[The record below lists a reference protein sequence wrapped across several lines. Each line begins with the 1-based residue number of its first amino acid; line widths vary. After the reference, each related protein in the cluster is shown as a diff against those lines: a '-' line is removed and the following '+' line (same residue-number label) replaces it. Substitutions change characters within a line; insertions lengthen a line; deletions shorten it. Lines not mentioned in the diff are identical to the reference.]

1 MWRDTVAVPQRNDQR
16 TMSNEQ
22 PESSSRSRFIDPNA
36 PPAADTAFQ
45 SRHLPGT
52 PAGEAQ
58 GMLPGVAVIGMY
70 LLVFS
75 MLNAF
80 AAIRNVF
87 GTGSV
92 KFSILGVCTLMVVG
106 IFGILRLRRWGWA
119 IVSAGCVLMAA
130 GYFYG
135 FHASHHLP
143 YIIQGLFA
151 LVFFLYLIRP
161 EVRERLH

>member
-1 MWRDTVAVPQRNDQR
+1 MPQPDKLDTAEPKRN
-16 TMSNEQ
+16 
-22 PESSSRSRFIDPNA
+22 PFINPDA
-36 PPAADTAFQ
+36 APAADTAF
-45 SRHLPGT
+45 SRRKLPGT

-58 GMLPGVAVIGMY
+58 GMLPGMAVIGMY

-80 AAIRNVF
+80 AAMKNVF
-87 GTGSV
+87 GMGPV
-92 KFSILGVCTLMVVG
+92 KYSIFAVCSLMVFG
-106 IFGILRLRRWGWA
+106 IFGMLRLRRWGWA

-135 FHASHHLP
+135 FHTSRHLP

-151 LVFFLYLIRP
+151 LVFFLYLSRL
-161 EVRERLH
+161 EVRERLR